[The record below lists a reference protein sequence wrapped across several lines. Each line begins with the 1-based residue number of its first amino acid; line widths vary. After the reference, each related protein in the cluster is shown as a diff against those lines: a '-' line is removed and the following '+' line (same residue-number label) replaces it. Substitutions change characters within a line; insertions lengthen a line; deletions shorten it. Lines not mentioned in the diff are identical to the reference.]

1 RSPYGDRTPVP
12 GEAPTDVATRAPS
25 SIERLV
31 CSGRG
36 GPAVEAIASTGENS
50 MVRVLVVDD
59 QVLIRAGLA
68 ALIRAAPGF
77 EVVGEASNGNEA
89 VALAAGTRPDVIL
102 MDVRMPEM
110 GGITAT
116 RRILDNARTDPPRIL
131 MLTTFDLD
139 EYVLDALRAGAS
151 GFLLKDTPPERLLP
165 AIQMVADGD
174 MLFAPTVTRRLVEA
188 YTQQPDTAEPSRADL
203 DVLTAREVE
212 VLRLV
217 ATGLSN
223 PEIARHLMVSEATV
237 KTHLNRTMAKLNL
250 SSRAQ
255 AVVLAYEVGLVR
267 PGATAGLPAK
277 G

>member
-1 RSPYGDRTPVP
+1 M
-12 GEAPTDVATRAPS
+12 
-25 SIERLV
+25 I
-31 CSGRG
+31 
-36 GPAVEAIASTGENS
+36 
-50 MVRVLVVDD
+50 RVLVVDD

-77 EVVGEASNGNEA
+77 EVVGEASNGQEA
-89 VALAAGTRPDVIL
+89 VALAGSTRPDVVL
-102 MDVRMPEM
+102 MDIRMPEM
-110 GGITAT
+110 SGIIAT
-116 RRILDNARTDPPRIL
+116 RRILENAHGEQPRIL

-139 EYVLDALRAGAS
+139 EYVLDALRAGAC

-165 AIQMVADGD
+165 AIQMVADGG

-188 YTQQPDTAEPSRADL
+188 YTHQPDTAPSCRADV
-203 DVLTAREVE
+203 DTLTAREVE

-223 PEIARHLMVSEATV
+223 LEIARRLMVGEATV

-250 SSRAQ
+250 NSRAQ

-267 PGATAGLPAK
+267 PGVTTTVTSKA
-277 G
+277 